1 MGTQCRL
8 AAEMSMALT
17 ENGSWNESSA
27 VSSHIILGVAMGVG
41 SNGKGRSSQTLSE
54 SVSEIRGPLWLVP
67 SGSSAPLHVPF
78 HYQLSTL
85 RRVNCLMHEVW
96 LVNVTGT
103 SFVNR
108 HSCVVP
114 FGLERE

>member
-1 MGTQCRL
+1 
-8 AAEMSMALT
+8 MAKAGLLRPCQ
-17 ENGSWNESSA
+17 SRS
-27 VSSHIILGVAMGVG
+27 VRVG
-41 SNGKGRSSQTLSE
+41 E
-54 SVSEIRGPLWLVP
+54 EGPLWLVP

-78 HYQLSTL
+78 HYPLLTL